1 MEAPSIRRSRTLLL
15 TAATVTADLGSRRD
29 RTGRTHEFRA
39 RPVDAPEVAS
49 PRGRSVV
56 SNISCVPLAAKKRIS
71 WSRAASPRCCR
82 RTRCPGRSSRIHSGS
97 TSAASLR
104 GVATGRASRGQ
115 RRLAIHGL
123 SATPARATAAYRT
136 RRDDDGV
143 RAAKPYRTDDRGR
156 HPLACARTRD
166 RPRRRAFCASDPE
179 LLEWVHATACFGF
192 VEAYHAYVR
201 PLTLV
206 ERDRFFSEGVPAA
219 ELYGARSVPESQSAL
234 EALFA
239 RVSGQLQPSDI
250 VLEFLR
256 IMRHVP
262 ALSAPLQS
270 LQGVLAK
277 AAIELIAAGLPD
289 RIGLG
294 KAWSLAPRQRIAGD
308 ATEWTLCR

>member
-1 MEAPSIRRSRTLLL
+1 M
-15 TAATVTADLGSRRD
+15 
-29 RTGRTHEFRA
+29 RA
-39 RPVDAPEVAS
+39 YEGP
-49 PRGRSVV
+49 
-56 SNISCVPLAAKKRIS
+56 
-71 WSRAASPRCCR
+71 
-82 RTRCPGRSSRIHSGS
+82 
-97 TSAASLR
+97 
-104 GVATGRASRGQ
+104 
-115 RRLAIHGL
+115 
-123 SATPARATAAYRT
+123 
-136 RRDDDGV
+136 
-143 RAAKPYRTDDRGR
+143 
-156 HPLACARTRD
+156 
-166 RPRRRAFCASDPE
+166 PRRRAFCASDPE

-206 ERDRFFSEGVPAA
+206 ERDRFFSEGVRRQSSTAPARTGIA
-219 ELYGARSVPESQSAL
+219 VSTRS
-234 EALFA
+234 LFA

-256 IMRHVP
+256 IMRRVP
-262 ALSAPLQS
+262 ALCAPLQS